1 MLLAQSR
8 IAAAPRP
15 ALLDTLSRWVA
26 IARQRRALA
35 ALDDSALSDIGISR
49 AAAQNEAQRPF
60 WDAPDNWR
68 I

>member
-1 MLLAQSR
+1 M
-8 IAAAPRP
+8 P
-15 ALLDTLSRWVA
+15 
-26 IARQRRALA
+26 QRSAYINIRNAKKATITNSEGSDHASCRALA